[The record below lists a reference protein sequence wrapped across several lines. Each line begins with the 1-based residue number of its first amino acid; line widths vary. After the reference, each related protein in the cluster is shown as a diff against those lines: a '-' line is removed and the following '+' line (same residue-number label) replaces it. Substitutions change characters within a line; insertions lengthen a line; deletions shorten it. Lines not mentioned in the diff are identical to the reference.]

1 MGATFNTGYLEN
13 LILYNGSNN
22 IGIGTSADATY
33 KVTLG
38 GSLLGTSATFSSSVT
53 AGSVLVDTLSLG
65 TDGTY
70 GGTYKTLGFTGNTNG
85 SHRIF
90 AGTSDDLYIAAA
102 TSRGITFWT
111 NGSSANRMTI
121 TSGGNVGIGV
131 TPDGGNGIFDTV
143 GFAGTIT
150 ASVKRVASFYST
162 TAENADRPGIVLGYD
177 TNGAGVIAA
186 RTQSAGQ
193 PLAFWTYNGSS
204 WGERMRITS
213 GGNVGIGTSSISTTS
228 TPHLFIK
235 DNNISMF
242 GGGSR
247 DSYVGTNFYYNS
259 AWYYRGTGGASM
271 TQYDDDVIIF
281 KNAASGSAN
290 GALTWS
296 ERMRITNVGTVI
308 VKGQN
313 DDIVQVGDS
322 ISGHNAYLQLKA
334 GSTGNAYV
342 NSTGSGSLILGAN
355 GAASNHL
362 QITSGGNVLIGS
374 TGIYGGGT
382 TNESELLVV
391 GNPPTADTDRGLISF
406 MDNRAYNTA
415 TLGAKVMM
423 GGAYNT
429 AGAITFFAGLAGLK
443 ENTTDGNYAGALA
456 FYTRANGAASSERMR
471 ITSGGVIQATTDT
484 LQWYDKKVK
493 FYATYTSINGGA
505 SQNFDFSVGS
515 NSQISILVRAGG
527 RSNNPAGGMYHLFGY
542 MFPSGFLSSYTIH
555 ANQISFSYS
564 WVNSSTI
571 RITVTNSQP
580 SDAVNLNLQFEINS
594 QFQQ

>member
-38 GSLLGTSATFSSSVT
+38 GSLLGTSANFSGSVLIGTTTSFSSPLVTNIGAGAAGSLNNQIAMTHTGASTAYYIKTIRATASDEPEGIAFVQNATTRFSISSTGAATFSSNVISNGYFASDFYRDSRLQTLISYQGSNNIRMGSGT
-53 AGSVLVDTLSLG
+53 AADYLT
-65 TDGTY
+65 
-70 GGTYKTLGFTGNTNG
+70 F
-85 SHRIF
+85 F
-90 AGTSDDLYIAAA
+90 AGA
-102 TSRGITFWT
+102 TEK
-111 NGSSANRMTI
+111 MTI
-121 TSGGNVGIGV
+121 T
-131 TPDGGNGIFDTV
+131 T
-143 GFAGTIT
+143 
-150 ASVKRVASFYST
+150 
-162 TAENADRPGIVLGYD
+162 
-177 TNGAGVIAA
+177 
-186 RTQSAGQ
+186 
-193 PLAFWTYNGSS
+193 
-204 WGERMRITS
+204 
-213 GGNVGIGTSSISTTS
+213 
-228 TPHLFIK
+228 
-235 DNNISMF
+235 
-242 GGGSR
+242 
-247 DSYVGTNFYYNS
+247 
-259 AWYYRGTGGASM
+259 
-271 TQYDDDVIIF
+271 
-281 KNAASGSAN
+281 
-290 GALTWS
+290 
-296 ERMRITNVGTVI
+296 
-308 VKGQN
+308 
-313 DDIVQVGDS
+313 
-322 ISGHNAYLQLKA
+322 
-334 GSTGNAYV
+334 
-342 NSTGSGSLILGAN
+342 
-355 GAASNHL
+355 
-362 QITSGGNVLIGS
+362 GGNVLIGS

-406 MDNRAYNTA
+406 MDNRAYNTS

-429 AGAITFFAGLAGLK
+429 AGAMTFFAGLAGLK

-471 ITSGGVIQATTDT
+471 ITSGGNVLIGTTTDQGRLTVAASAVIAAFQSTTSTQFNGLEMKNGGGSFYFGQDNSAGTFYGSNAAYAGSLYLSGNYPMAFFTNATERMRITNVGTVIVKGQNDDIVQVGDSISGHNAYLQLKAGSGGNAYVNSTGSGSLILGANGAASNHLQITSGGVIQATTDT